1 MISVRSYPGETTMKD
16 FAISLAL
23 VVVYT
28 VVLLLIFDRSIFF
41 G

>member
-1 MISVRSYPGETTMKD
+1 MKD
-16 FAISLAL
+16 FGMALAVVAI
-23 VVVYT
+23 YT